1 MNITLEKKD
10 ALNAVVKITVE
21 NSDYLQKVEE
31 ALKKQRRNAQIRGFR
46 PGMAPMGMIKKLY
59 GKAILFEE
67 LNHIVSHRLM
77 DYIRDEKLD
86 ILGDPLPHEADL
98 GDMNEGD
105 SFTFSFDLGMA
116 PEFEPSFSKKN
127 KIPYYI
133 ITPDDKMRE
142 GFIENHRRRHG
153 EFMVNDTV
161 REESMVKGTVSALN
175 ENMEP
180 DINVPDTEDASLL
193 ISMLKDEAGKDL
205 FIGKSAGDEVIFD
218 IRTLLKSDIE
228 IASFLKIKKE
238 EVASVHGNYL
248 FRIESVSSFE
258 PAPMDASFFSKV
270 YGGDGEMTE
279 AQFIEKVN
287 EEISNNLTRESDY
300 RFRIDAIDY
309 AVEKTGFDLPE
320 EFLKRWLLSVNK
332 EITPEQLDKEFGS
345 FIKDMKWQLI
355 RNKIARANE
364 LKVTEE
370 ELMSEAMAVTRNQF
384 NQYGLYYATDD
395 QIAGYARELLKKEE
409 DARRLADRIL
419 DTKVTDF
426 IRSNVKPD
434 EKKVTTEQFNKLFE
448 KA

>member
-1 MNITLEKKD
+1 MHLDARLLPYWHTL
-10 ALNAVVKITVE
+10 
-21 NSDYLQKVEE
+21 
-31 ALKKQRRNAQIRGFR
+31 
-46 PGMAPMGMIKKLY
+46 
-59 GKAILFEE
+59 
-67 LNHIVSHRLM
+67 
-77 DYIRDEKLD
+77 
-86 ILGDPLPHEADL
+86 
-98 GDMNEGD
+98 
-105 SFTFSFDLGMA
+105 FDVCPA
-116 PEFEPSFSKKN
+116 
-127 KIPYYI
+127 
-133 ITPDDKMRE
+133 
-142 GFIENHRRRHG
+142 
-153 EFMVNDTV
+153 
-161 REESMVKGTVSALN
+161 
-175 ENMEP
+175 
-180 DINVPDTEDASLL
+180 
-193 ISMLKDEAGKDL
+193 
-205 FIGKSAGDEVIFD
+205 
-218 IRTLLKSDIE
+218 LLKFDPPDGTRI
-228 IASFLKIKKE
+228 
-238 EVASVHGNYL
+238 
-248 FRIESVSSFE
+248 FRTF
-258 PAPMDASFFSKV
+258 
-270 YGGDGEMTE
+270 MTW
-279 AQFIEKVN
+279 AYRRQVILDWTFHQQVCRW
-287 EEISNNLTRESDY
+287 LLESDY